1 MTGRRVCYRYARM
14 EIPAK
19 VSVFNRTL
27 EIKGKAA
34 TLVAV
39 SADGYYEIV
48 LEFQNRNHSVLFP
61 IAETV
66 LIFNEALAQIS
77 ADFEVER

>member
-1 MTGRRVCYRYARM
+1 M

-19 VSVFNRTL
+19 VSIFNRTV
-27 EIKGKAA
+27 EFKGKAG
-34 TLVAV
+34 TLIAINEE
-39 SADGYYEIV
+39 ACYYEIIV
-48 LEFQNRNHSVLFP
+48 EVQQRNHTVLFP

-66 LIFNEALAQIS
+66 IIFNEALPTIA

>member
-1 MTGRRVCYRYARM
+1 M
-14 EIPAK
+14 EIPSK

-27 EIKGKAA
+27 EVKGKAG
-34 TLVAV
+34 TLIAV
-39 SADGYYEIV
+39 NDQGFYEVI
-48 LEFQNRNHSVLFP
+48 LEVQQRNHTVLFP

-66 LIFNEALAQIS
+66 VIFNEALPTIA

>member
-1 MTGRRVCYRYARM
+1 M

-27 EIKGKAA
+27 EIKGKAG
-34 TLVAV
+34 TLIAINEE
-39 SADGYYEIV
+39 ACYYEVILDV
-48 LEFQNRNHSVLFP
+48 QSRNHTVLFP

-66 LIFNEALAQIS
+66 IIFNEAMAPPSSEFDI
-77 ADFEVER
+77 ER

>member
-1 MTGRRVCYRYARM
+1 M
-14 EIPAK
+14 EIPSK

-27 EIKGKAA
+27 EIKGKAG
-34 TLVAV
+34 TLIAV
-39 SADGYYEIV
+39 NEEGYYEIV
-48 LEFQNRNHSVLFP
+48 LEVQQRNHVVLFP

-66 LIFNEALAQIS
+66 LIFNEAMPTIS

>member
-1 MTGRRVCYRYARM
+1 M
-14 EIPAK
+14 EIPSK
-19 VSVFNRTL
+19 VAIFNRTL
-27 EIKGKAA
+27 EIKGKAG

-39 SADGYYEIV
+39 NADGFYEVI
-48 LEFQNRNHSVLFP
+48 LEVQQRNHTVLFP

-66 LIFNEALAQIS
+66 VIFNEALPSIS